1 MKENSVSLTLFYLC
15 YFNTHCLNS
24 WTFLSFFSVW
34 VCINTFQ
41 VLYLKPCILQIKLN
55 IFQIPKLRACLHGGR
70 ILNPCSKVK
79 TGSRNSYGKHTL

>member
-41 VLYLKPCILQIKLN
+41 VLYLMLWSPY
-55 IFQIPKLRACLHGGR
+55 LRVNRPL
-70 ILNPCSKVK
+70 
-79 TGSRNSYGKHTL
+79 